1 MIDLLRKVGESIM
14 VGDIKITVMNVNI
27 ANKQVSIG
35 IEAPKNV
42 SIYRAEAYDS
52 LIEESERPQP
62 TSLSA

>member
-1 MIDLLRKVGESIM
+1 MIELLRKVGESIM

-35 IEAPKNV
+35 IEAPNNV

-52 LIEESERPQP
+52 LIEESQRLQP
-62 TSLSA
+62 ISLSA